1 MLDLTDIQAAQA
13 AIAPD
18 VRRTPMLHANA
29 LREHPYQ
36 GDLYLKL
43 ESLQVSGSF
52 KARGAINKLR
62 SLTPDELARGIIT
75 ASGGN
80 HGVAVAYA
88 GYVAGVPTHV
98 VLPRNVPPVKI
109 EKLKHW
115 GASVVLEGDVFD
127 DAQRLALQVA
137 QETGATYIHPF
148 ADPVIIAGQ
157 GTIGLEIVADLPDV
171 DTVVIAIGGGGLIA
185 GVGTSLKAI
194 NPDIRVIGVEP
205 TGAPTLKQ
213 SLEAGK
219 LVTLEQITTKAGTLA
234 PRRSAQI
241 NLDIIRDHV
250 DDIVLVS
257 DDEMREAAHWLW
269 FETGIGAELSG
280 AASMAALLENKFTAQ
295 PDEKICVL
303 VCGAGADGVAS

>member
-1 MLDLTDIQAAQA
+1 MVNLSDIQAARDV
-13 AIAPD
+13 IAPD
-18 VRRTPMLHANA
+18 VRRTPMLRANA
-29 LREHPYQ
+29 LRDRGFT
-36 GDLYLKL
+36 GDLVLKL

-62 SLTPDELARGIIT
+62 SLTPDQLARGIIT

-109 EKLKHW
+109 DKLKRW

-127 DAQRLALQVA
+127 DAQRLALQIA
-137 QETGATYIHPF
+137 DQNGATYIHPF
-148 ADPVIIAGQ
+148 ADPLIIAGQ
-157 GTIGLEIVADLPDV
+157 GTIGLEIIDDAPDV
-171 DTVVIAIGGGGLIA
+171 DTVVISIGGGGLIA
-185 GVGTSLKAI
+185 GIGVALKALK
-194 NPDIRVIGVEP
+194 PGIRVVGVEP
-205 TGAPTLKQ
+205 TGAPTLKA
-213 SLEAGK
+213 SIEAGE
-219 LVTLEQITTKAGTLA
+219 LVTLDTITTKAGTLA

-241 NLDIIRDHV
+241 NLDIIREVV
-250 DDIVLVS
+250 DEIVLVS

-280 AASMAALLENKFTAQ
+280 AASMAALLEHKFSTRA
-295 PDEKICVL
+295 DEKICVL